1 MTTVAWMCLAAIM
14 IASVA
19 AIVAGVGSVKLI
31 LLVVGLLVAAC
42 VWMFA
47 GLLVKRDAERRGY
60 DIGEEAGAKVI
71 VWGVPGLLWWFGY
84 RRGRIDAE
92 RAKGERNADS

>member
-1 MTTVAWMCLAAIM
+1 
-14 IASVA
+14 
-19 AIVAGVGSVKLI
+19 
-31 LLVVGLLVAAC
+31 
-42 VWMFA
+42 
-47 GLLVKRDAERRGY
+47 VKRDAERRGY